1 MYFWCVHERRW
12 NGRKD
17 KVLSVKAESSAGS
30 PFEGGGS
37 EEAHC
42 VGKGDDDSGGD
53 RPAWDQPE
61 FLL

>member
-1 MYFWCVHERRW
+1 MEEKTKYYLLKQKAVPEVLL
-12 NGRKD
+12 
-17 KVLSVKAESSAGS
+17 KVAEA
-30 PFEGGGS
+30 

-42 VGKGDDDSGGD
+42 GGKGDDDSGGD

>member
-1 MYFWCVHERRW
+1 MKRMLAMFLGICLLAS
-12 NGRKD
+12 GC
-17 KVLSVKAESSAGS
+17 S
-30 PFEGGGS
+30 GGGS